1 MILNRAPKATHARN
15 SRGVDVVVAVA
26 SHRRQRDRRRV
37 GCQRAARTQV
47 WLLSLAFVSRRAMQE
62 IPEALESLTIYAPDF
77 KGLSLPLKILIV
89 LVSYRCRNKL
99 TQV

>member
-47 WLLSLAFVSRRAMQE
+47 WLLSLAFVSRRAMQV

-89 LVSYRCRNKL
+89 LVSYRCCNKL